1 MTSDEIRRE
10 IERCDRE
17 IENAIAAQR
26 IAKEDGDR
34 ASLDLTVIYEMDWL
48 VTRLGL
54 EEDLELA
61 IARDAA
67 EERRAA

>member
-1 MTSDEIRRE
+1 MTTDEIRKE

-26 IAKEDGDR
+26 IAKEDGDQ

-48 VTRLGL
+48 ITRLAL

-61 IARDAA
+61 MVREAA